1 MHLLNKKI
9 LALTLI
15 ASAHY
20 VYSADVYGAINGSN
34 SNAGNAPGNRY
45 AYATIAHAISQM
57 SYGDTCYVQAGTYH
71 EVVDLNSKSG
81 LTITAYGDGPVLMD
95 GTVALPSKWSQHAGN
110 IYKLIYTANDP
121 WQLFHNRELM
131 INARWPNAYLHDNS
145 VWHKQGHWARIN
157 SSETTLKTEMVD
169 SATDHSDLSA
179 LSFSIQNAIAVLNV
193 GSFKSYTRKVTAHA
207 KGSDTFN
214 VNAVKTLKS

>member
-9 LALTLI
+9 LALILI
-15 ASAHY
+15 ASAHF
-20 VYSADVYGAINGSN
+20 VYSADVYVAINGSD

-110 IYKLIYTANDP
+110 IYKLIYTTNDP

-145 VWHKQGHWARIN
+145 VWNKHGHWAHIN
-157 SSETTLKTEMVD
+157 SGKTTQKTEMVD
-169 SATDHSDLSA
+169 SANRSLR
-179 LSFSIQNAIAVLNV
+179 SISPL
-193 GSFKSYTRKVTAHA
+193 F
-207 KGSDTFN
+207 
-214 VNAVKTLKS
+214 